1 MPALL
6 CPACKH
12 PLVRA
17 DRTWA
22 CEKLHTFDI
31 AREGYVNLLLAHQK
45 HSRTPGDNPLMVQAR
60 RDFLQTGAY
69 QPLIAA
75 AVDLIAPLNAA
86 TLLDVGCG
94 EGAYT
99 AAFAPVVPDIT
110 GLDISKPAVQL
121 AARRHRG
128 ITWIVGNAAMLPV
141 ADASVD
147 LLASLFSHCVVAEAA
162 RVLAPGGHVLLATP
176 APDHLMEIRQRLYD
190 EVRPHEP
197 DKLIAGFTPGFE
209 LVQRREVR
217 FPLHLA
223 QQSLKNLLM
232 MTPYAWKAKLERRTA
247 LEEGGAVDTT
257 AAFVLFLLKVL
268 PADTPSP

>member
-1 MPALL
+1 M
-6 CPACKH
+6 
-12 PLVRA
+12 
-17 DRTWA
+17 WS
-22 CEKLHTFDI
+22 CEKHHTFDI

-69 QPLIAA
+69 QPLIDA
-75 AVDLIAPLNAA
+75 AVALVTPLHAA

-99 AAFAPVVPDIT
+99 AAFAPVVPDIS

-121 AARRHRG
+121 AAKRHRG
-128 ITWIVGNAAMLPV
+128 ITWIVGNAALLPV

-147 LLASLFSHCVVAEAA
+147 LLASLFSHCVAAEAA

-176 APDHLMEIRQRLYD
+176 APDHLLEIRQRLYD

-197 DKLIAGFTPGFE
+197 DKLPAAFAPLFE
-209 LVQRREVR
+209 VAQRREVR
-217 FPLHLA
+217 FPLHLSA
-223 QQSLKNLLM
+223 PALRNLLM

-247 LEEGGAVDTT
+247 LEEGGPVETT
-257 AAFVLFLLKVL
+257 AAFVLYLLRASHLQPV
-268 PADTPSP
+268 PS

>member
-1 MPALL
+1 M
-6 CPACKH
+6 
-12 PLVRA
+12 
-17 DRTWA
+17 WS
-22 CEKLHTFDI
+22 CEKHHTFDI
-31 AREGYVNLLLAHQK
+31 AREGYVNLLLAHHK
-45 HSRTPGDNPLMVQAR
+45 HSHTPGDNALMVQAR

-75 AVDLIAPLNAA
+75 AVDLVAPLHAT

-99 AAFAPVVPDIT
+99 AAFAPVVPDVT

-121 AARRHRG
+121 AAKRHRG

-176 APDHLMEIRQRLYD
+176 APDHLLEIRQRLYD

-197 DKLIAGFTPGFE
+197 DKLPATFTPGFD

-217 FPLHLA
+217 FPLHLPQA
-223 QQSLKNLLM
+223 TLKNLLM

-257 AAFVLFLLKVL
+257 AAFVLFLLRNL
-268 PADTPSP
+268 PVMDAKTGP